1 MKEAYRWLELEDQKQ
16 INLFDHKVTVKF
28 KEEEYQIMVEYAET
42 HNLSISQLIRMG
54 VELQMKQQANQ

>member
-1 MKEAYRWLELEDQKQ
+1 MARTGRPKADKP
-16 INLFDHKVTVKF
+16 FDHKVTVKF
-28 KEEEYQIMVEYAET
+28 KDKEEEYQIMVEYAET